1 MANYLG
7 VLTDELTQ
15 NLSSSAS
22 ITAQNLIATNAVSAA
37 TATISGA
44 LDAANVNATNVNATT
59 GLTAPTPAQGDSS
72 TRAATTAFVGFGSNS
87 APTAITIGASPFAFT
102 LPSKGEVLVAGGTV
116 TGITITRGGSGPL
129 ATGVL
134 AGVFPGSKGDIVTV
148 TYTAVP
154 TSMDFIPL

>member
-1 MANYLG
+1 MPNYLG
-7 VLTDELTQ
+7 VLTDQLTQ

-44 LDAANVNATNVNATT
+44 LDAANVNATA

-72 TRAATTAFVGFGSNS
+72 TNAATTEFVGLGSNS

-102 LPSKGEVLVAGGTV
+102 LPGKGAVLVVGGTV
-116 TGITITRGGSGPL
+116 TGITITRGGSGAL
-129 ATGVL
+129 ATGVV